1 MEAVKVSEMYHRV
14 MLIIQELNVASLNKQ
29 GLTEDR
35 EKETQLLVRLTEQE
49 QESLSEE
56 QEKIQRKVKEL
67 EKEVDK
73 YGKQLDEAIKDIPS
87 AGNLAMIHCLK
98 FDLITFRNVFLSRR
112 FDVGR
117 FR

>member
-1 MEAVKVSEMYHRV
+1 MKTLYPQTLNRIKDISKSCKVEAVKVSERYQRV

-35 EKETQLLVRLTEQE
+35 EKETQLLIEMTEQE
-49 QESLSEE
+49 KESLSEE

-87 AGNLAMIHCLK
+87 AGKLCLK
-98 FDLITFRNVFLSRR
+98 TQT
-112 FDVGR
+112 
-117 FR
+117 